1 MMKQKVLM
9 IIPAY
14 NEEKNIVKTID
25 MIKNY
30 KKIDLDYIV
39 INDGS
44 TDNTRRVL
52 KENKIDF
59 IDLPFNLGIG
69 AAVQT
74 GYKYAFLKDYDI
86 AIQFDGDGQHDIN
99 SVLKLIEPILNE
111 EADMVVGSRYVDDS
125 SEFKS
130 TLSRRFGIKIISSLI
145 KLLSRKRLKDV
156 TSGYRAVNKKII
168 SIFAGNYPFDFPE
181 PITNYTLLKSGFKV
195 KEVGVNMFERQ
206 EGRSSIKTF
215 KSVYYMF
222 NVCLSI
228 ILFDVKKFRGDI
240 K

>member
-1 MMKQKVLM
+1 MDKKILL

-14 NEEKNIVKTID
+14 NEEKNIVKTINS
-25 MIKNY
+25 IQNY
-30 KKIDLDYIV
+30 KKINLDYIV

-44 TDNTRRVL
+44 SDNTKGVME
-52 KENKIDF
+52 KNNINF

-74 GYKYAFLKDYDI
+74 GYKYAFYNDYDI

-99 SVLKLIEPILNE
+99 SVDKIIDPIVSE
-111 EADMVVGSRYVDDS
+111 DADMVVGSRYVDDS
-125 SEFKS
+125 SNFKS
-130 TLSRRFGIKIISSLI
+130 SLSRRFGIKIISSLI
-145 KLLSRKRLKDV
+145 YLMSRKTIKDV
-156 TSGYRAVNKKII
+156 TSGYRAINKKVIKV
-168 SIFAGNYPFDFPE
+168 FAKEYPFAYPE
-181 PITNYTLLKSGFKV
+181 PITNYALLKTGFNV
-195 KEVGVNMFERQ
+195 KEIGVNMFERT
-206 EGRSSIKTF
+206 EGKSSISMF

-228 ILFDVKKFRGDI
+228 LLFNFKKFKDVI

>member
-1 MMKQKVLM
+1 MKKKILL

-14 NEEKNIVKTID
+14 NEEKNIVKTITT
-25 MIKNY
+25 IKEY
-30 KKIDLDYIV
+30 KKIKLDYIV

-44 TDNTRRVL
+44 LDNTKMVM
-52 KENKIDF
+52 ENNDIDF

-74 GYKYAFLKDYDI
+74 GYKYAFYNGYDV

-99 SVLKLIEPILNE
+99 SVIELIKPIVNDK
-111 EADMVVGSRYVDDS
+111 ADMVVGSRYIDETS

-130 TLSRRFGIKIISSLI
+130 TFSRRFGIKVISSLI
-145 KLLSRKRLKDV
+145 YLLSKKSLKDV
-156 TSGYRAVNKKII
+156 TSGYRAVNSKVIEL
-168 SIFAGNYPFDFPE
+168 FANNYPFDFPE
-181 PITNYTLLKSGFKV
+181 PITNYALLKTNFRV
-195 KEVGVNMFERQ
+195 KEVAVNMFEREQ
-206 EGRSSIKTF
+206 GKSSINML
-215 KSVYYMF
+215 KSGYYMF

-228 ILFDVKKFRGDI
+228 ILFNFKKFKGGI